1 MRKGKFIGLL
11 FLITFIFSGCA
22 VYRYSPNF
30 APQSVINNI
39 EAHRVSIAVYY
50 EMTED
55 EYLNRMKPDKC
66 YWWSMSIFNRSLE
79 KNKIYLHYLND
90 APILMSRNQE
100 NSSVMV
106 AYLGAGAIIKDN
118 HVLSVNHLFD
128 VEHQV
133 NTLAMYIWVLKEG
146 VDHPIKAH
154 LVARSENEISKVFY
168 DDYAVIKMEE
178 DLGLP
183 GLKISTQDLK
193 DGDKVIFTGSPGGLA
208 FFTRFGFITRLQ
220 NYFKKDDQ
228 GVLHLS
234 FWENFPYWTVYP
246 GGPGDSGGFVANMK
260 GEIATVM
267 YCGLTVYSEDY
278 IFGNPISLLWDFL
291 KKHNLEYLGK

>member
-1 MRKGKFIGLL
+1 MKKGKFIGLL

-22 VYRYSPNF
+22 VYQYSSNF
-30 APQSVINNI
+30 APQSVIANV
-39 EAHRVSIAVYY
+39 EAHRVAITVYY
-50 EMTED
+50 EMSEN
-55 EYLNRMKPDKC
+55 EYLRRMEQKIY
-66 YWWSMSIFNRSLE
+66 YWRKWSIFNQNQE
-79 KNKIYLHYLND
+79 DNKIYMYNLEMG
-90 APILMSRNQE
+90 PILISRNQE

-106 AYLGAGAIIKDN
+106 AYLGAGAILKDN

-128 VEHQV
+128 AEHQA

-146 VDHPIKAH
+146 ADHPIKAY
-154 LVARSENEISKVFY
+154 LVARSENEISKVVY

-178 DLGLP
+178 DLGLV

-193 DGDKVIFTGSPGGLA
+193 DGDKVMFTGSPGGLA

-228 GVLHLS
+228 GILHLS
-234 FWENFPYWTVYP
+234 FWEDFPYWTVYP

-267 YCGLTVYSEDY
+267 YCGLTVYSENY

>member
-1 MRKGKFIGLL
+1 MKKGKFIGLL

-30 APQSVINNI
+30 APQSVITNI
-39 EAHRVSIAVYY
+39 ETHRVAITVYY

-55 EYLNRMKPDKC
+55 EYFRRMEQKKY
-66 YWWSMSIFNRSLE
+66 YWWNWSISNQNQQD
-79 KNKIYLHYLND
+79 NKIYLHYLEKG
-90 APILMSRNQE
+90 PILISRNQE

-106 AYLGAGAIIKDN
+106 AYFGAGAIIKDN
-118 HVLSVNHLFD
+118 HVLSVNHLFN
-128 VEHQV
+128 VGYQANV
-133 NTLAMYIWVLKEG
+133 LAMYIWVLKEG

-154 LVARSENEISKVFY
+154 LVARTESEISGVFY

-193 DGDKVIFTGSPGGLA
+193 DGDKVMFTGSPGGLA
-208 FFTRFGFITRLQ
+208 FFTRFGFITRMQ
-220 NYFKKDDQ
+220 DYFKKDDQ

-246 GGPGDSGGFVANMK
+246 GGPGDSGGFVANIK

-267 YCGLTVYSEDY
+267 YRGLTVYSEEY
-278 IFGNPISLLWDFL
+278 IFGNPVKFLWDFL
-291 KKHNLEYLGK
+291 KKYNLEYLGK